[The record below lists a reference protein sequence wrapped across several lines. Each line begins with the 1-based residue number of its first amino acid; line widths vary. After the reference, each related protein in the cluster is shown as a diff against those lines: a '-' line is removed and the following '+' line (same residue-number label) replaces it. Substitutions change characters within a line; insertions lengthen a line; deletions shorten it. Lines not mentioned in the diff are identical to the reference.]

1 MASQR
6 GTTKPKHVSV
16 INHGNTGKAGGK
28 PVHDSRVEKLLTRL
42 DNEKSESKAK
52 DKKIDDLEKKLSRVE
67 TKLKK
72 ETAEREKI
80 NHEHEKMISDLK
92 HARGKNLDKTLREEN
107 DRLKQHIDKITI
119 EKEDLGT
126 EVDRLRTSLSKVAGD
141 RMLDGNPFVTDLSDP
156 NRPQR
161 LAEKF
166 NSLYDNS
173 WTDAFEILSDKNKDE
188 KAICKI
194 LLDMLEACWRFCS
207 KHSIHQFS
215 SLQKAC
221 MVAQLSVTPSTEM
234 KEDTRAYTKHLND
247 ARRSCARTF
256 IPLLCQHFW
265 EKEMNKDHK
274 TDETLKPYVDA
285 CLELFWYS
293 AITDPP
299 LYYSF
304 TADNL
309 DNFRGY
315 TKNGDEV
322 DFIVWPAMYLHENGP
337 LLYQGVVQYK

>member
-1 MASQR
+1 MS
-6 GTTKPKHVSV
+6 GKKDSTKPKLHKTT
-16 INHGNTGKAGGK
+16 INHTVGK
-28 PVHDSRVEKLLTRL
+28 PVYDSSVAKRLDEEKRESKEKDKRIEELEKELSRVEK
-42 DNEKSESKAK
+42 
-52 DKKIDDLEKKLSRVE
+52 
-67 TKLKK
+67 KLKK
-72 ETAEREKI
+72 ETAEREKL
-80 NHEHEKMISDLK
+80 NHEHDKMISDLK
-92 HARGKNLDKTLREEN
+92 HARGKNLDKTLKEEN
-107 DRLKQHIDKITI
+107 DRLKHEVDKIII
-119 EKEDLGT
+119 EKEDLGK
-126 EVDRLRTSLSKVAGD
+126 EVDRLRTNLSKVAGD
-141 RMLDGNPFVTDLSDP
+141 KMMDGNPYVTDLSDP

-166 NSLYDNS
+166 NCLYDNS
-173 WTDAFEILSDKNKDE
+173 WTDAYEILLAKNKDE
-188 KAICKI
+188 KSICEI
-194 LLDMLEACWRFCS
+194 LLKILEACWRFCS
-207 KHSIHQFS
+207 GVSKHQFS

-221 MVAQLSVTPSTEM
+221 MEPVTISTEM
-234 KEDTRAYTKHLND
+234 KEDSGAYTKHLTD

-256 IPLLCQHFW
+256 IPLMCQHFW

-274 TDETLKPYVDA
+274 KDETLKPYVDA

>member
-6 GTTKPKHVSV
+6 LKQKTV
-16 INHGNTGKAGGK
+16 NHAGGK
-28 PVHDSRVEKLLTRL
+28 PVYDSNVATRL
-42 DNEKSESKAK
+42 EEEKRESKRK
-52 DKKIDDLEKKLSRVE
+52 DKKIDELEKELSVMKKL
-67 TKLKK
+67 LKQEK
-72 ETAEREKI
+72 AEREKI
-80 NHEHEKMISDLK
+80 NHGHEKMISDLK
-92 HARGKNLDKTLREEN
+92 HAHGKNLDKTLRDEN
-107 DRLKQHIDKITI
+107 DRLKHEIDKITI
-119 EKEDLGT
+119 EKEDLGK

-141 RMLDGNPFVTDLSDP
+141 RMMDGNPFVTDLSDP

-166 NSLYDNS
+166 NCLYDNS
-173 WTDAFEILSDKNKDE
+173 WTDAFEILLAKKKDE
-188 KAICKI
+188 KSICKV
-194 LLDMLEACWRFCS
+194 LLDISEACWIYCS
-207 KHSIHQFS
+207 GLSKHQFS

-221 MVAQLSVTPSTEM
+221 MEAQLPVTLSTEM
-234 KEDTRAYTKHLND
+234 KEDSSAYTKHLTD

-274 TDETLKPYVDA
+274 KEETLKPYVDA

-304 TADNL
+304 IADNL
-309 DNFRGY
+309 DDFRGY
-315 TKNGDEV
+315 TKNGDEM

>member
-1 MASQR
+1 MSR
-6 GTTKPKHVSV
+6 DSTKPKHKTTIHYTGRSAYDPSV
-16 INHGNTGKAGGK
+16 AKRLEEEKRESKEKDKRIEELEKELL
-28 PVHDSRVEKLLTRL
+28 RVEK
-42 DNEKSESKAK
+42 
-52 DKKIDDLEKKLSRVE
+52 
-67 TKLKK
+67 KLKK
-72 ETAEREKI
+72 ETAEREKL
-80 NHEHEKMISDLK
+80 NHEHDKMISDLK
-92 HARGKNLDKTLREEN
+92 HARGKSLDKTLKEEN
-107 DRLKQHIDKITI
+107 DRLKHEIDKITI

-126 EVDRLRTSLSKVAGD
+126 EVDRLRTNLSKVAGD
-141 RMLDGNPFVTDLSDP
+141 KMMDGNPYVTDLSDP

-166 NSLYDNS
+166 NCLYDNS
-173 WTDAFEILSDKNKDE
+173 WTDAFEILLAKNKDE
-188 KAICKI
+188 KSICEILLKI
-194 LLDMLEACWRFCS
+194 LE
-207 KHSIHQFS
+207 
-215 SLQKAC
+215 
-221 MVAQLSVTPSTEM
+221 TEM
-234 KEDTRAYTKHLND
+234 KEDSGAYTKHLTD
-247 ARRSCARTF
+247 ARRSCSRTF

-265 EKEMNKDHK
+265 EKEMNKEHK
-274 TDETLKPYVDA
+274 KDETLKPYVDA